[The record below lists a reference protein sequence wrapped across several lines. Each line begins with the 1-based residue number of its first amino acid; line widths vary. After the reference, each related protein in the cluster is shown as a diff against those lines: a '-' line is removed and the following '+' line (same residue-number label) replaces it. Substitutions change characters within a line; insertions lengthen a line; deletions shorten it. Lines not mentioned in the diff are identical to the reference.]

1 MNPRRVIKK
10 QKEAWSKKAKAGVKT
25 KGREK
30 KQLAQPTRHLSQL
43 ALQPA

>member
-10 QKEAWSKKAKAGVKT
+10 QKEAWSKKDKAGVKT

-30 KQLAQPTRHLSQL
+30 KQ
-43 ALQPA
+43 PARPAPQSA